1 MKRTRRQCGVT
12 MVELVVVVAIIGVLA
27 AATIITLI
35 GLQTQVK
42 RKAAKDLLLTLDTAL
57 DEYHQ
62 AVGHYPVIAGVPGT
76 KVSEQLWLELEKV
89 EVSAQILHRI
99 NAKYTHDRL
108 VGTTRLRG
116 LIDPWGQYLDY
127 RMESSGYPMLTS
139 SGPDRKL
146 GTGDDITNLEGQS

>member
-1 MKRTRRQCGVT
+1 MKRTRRQFGVT

-27 AATIITLI
+27 AATIITLV

-57 DEYHQ
+57 AEYHQ
-62 AVGHYPVIAGVPGT
+62 AMGHYPVMTPVSGME
-76 KVSEQLWLELEKV
+76 VSEQLREELEKV
-89 EVSAQILHRI
+89 DASAQILQRI
-99 NAKYTHDRL
+99 NAKYIRDRL
-108 VGTTRLRG
+108 G

-146 GTGDDITNLEGQS
+146 GTNDDITNLEGQL